1 MNDQAYDIA
10 RLKEAQGNC
19 LDSTSDFW
27 MQAEQLQKELL
38 QQGKRACYIFL
49 DLENFRFINMQ
60 GDISEGAHLLTEVSA
75 LIHQTFPDVLITR
88 GASIQFAVV
97 TGVPDVRE
105 RLVHLHKKALSL
117 RSNNQLDLKAGIFI
131 VSDPQISPITASDYA
146 KAACAHIKKDYQA
159 VYREY
164 DEDLQKHLAIDHYV
178 VTHLEEALKNHD
190 IKVFFQPIVR
200 TLTCKACAAE
210 ALVRWDDSKYGHLL
224 PSIFIKPLE
233 ATQLITKLDLYVAEE
248 VCRLYQ
254 DLQLRP
260 DVNLPISINFSRS
273 DFQHCNIR
281 RELDRLR
288 AQYHVPDH
296 ALCVEVTERDFCD
309 DVSFLKDQ
317 LTELRD
323 HGYEVWMD
331 DFGSGFSSLSLLKD
345 LDVDLVKF
353 DLRFLVGS
361 AHINRG
367 NFIIGAL
374 IAMVKQLGMKTL
386 VEGVETEAQL
396 DYLQSVGCERMQGYL
411 YSRPIPFEQLVNLA
425 IWDTDETEPNCR
437 YYNAV
442 GCCNMVQAIPESVFH
457 GKDERLVLPSLPA
470 CIVEYQAGKMSLL
483 ETNAAFTAREGQLA
497 FRDPAAFDEYMGQA
511 GTFCRRNLLQAI
523 KQCQDTQKGL
533 TIEVSSHNEV
543 CSLRIDPI
551 AKNEASGAEAFLI
564 ILTGVRTSSF
574 KERKAAVQSIMNGI
588 FSLFDSFFVLNLTT
602 QTVHRIKV
610 GMNVTDE
617 IERLPLPLFLREWA
631 RRHVFSED
639 WKRFLQFYD
648 LSTLVTRINE
658 SGCGYLSTFFR
669 VTSSEQENRN
679 GWQLHLVWLSG
690 EPSDIKVYCGTV
702 NLRYFMGAEM
712 PRPMEPLLVRNKLV
726 PFSKIDKDAAMLPEV
741 LWEAMLH
748 LPEMNVYWKDVKGRF
763 MEANDAFMHYFNL
776 SSLDDILGKSEEE
789 LGWNVEFDP
798 TYREEEMLLGQI
810 PVISEEKVHCMAKGM
825 IRTVMMNKIPLIEAG
840 RIVGSL
846 SWFRDVTRF
855 TQIQAELKKK
865 STIDA
870 LTGALNY
877 QGFKETQSHFVD
889 SYQKWDLDFI
899 LIYMDLDDFKHC
911 NDTYGHG
918 FGDLVLQEV
927 VKRLQKIFNHY
938 GVVARV
944 GGDEFIAL
952 LPIVESEEIRRIKQE
967 IQQVLKAPLSI
978 DGRSYQGGISV
989 GIARYSEREDMDALQ
1004 ELADQRMYED
1014 KKKRKKMQGLTYG
1027 YLVTTEGI

>member
-1 MNDQAYDIA
+1 M
-10 RLKEAQGNC
+10 
-19 LDSTSDFW
+19 
-27 MQAEQLQKELL
+27 
-38 QQGKRACYIFL
+38 
-49 DLENFRFINMQ
+49 
-60 GDISEGAHLLTEVSA
+60 
-75 LIHQTFPDVLITR
+75 
-88 GASIQFAVV
+88 
-97 TGVPDVRE
+97 
-105 RLVHLHKKALSL
+105 
-117 RSNNQLDLKAGIFI
+117 
-131 VSDPQISPITASDYA
+131 
-146 KAACAHIKKDYQA
+146 
-159 VYREY
+159 
-164 DEDLQKHLAIDHYV
+164 
-178 VTHLEEALKNHD
+178 
-190 IKVFFQPIVR
+190 
-200 TLTCKACAAE
+200 
-210 ALVRWDDSKYGHLL
+210 
-224 PSIFIKPLE
+224 
-233 ATQLITKLDLYVAEE
+233 
-248 VCRLYQ
+248 
-254 DLQLRP
+254 
-260 DVNLPISINFSRS
+260 
-273 DFQHCNIR
+273 
-281 RELDRLR
+281 
-288 AQYHVPDH
+288 
-296 ALCVEVTERDFCD
+296 
-309 DVSFLKDQ
+309 
-317 LTELRD
+317 
-323 HGYEVWMD
+323 
-331 DFGSGFSSLSLLKD
+331 
-345 LDVDLVKF
+345 
-353 DLRFLVGS
+353 
-361 AHINRG
+361 
-367 NFIIGAL
+367 
-374 IAMVKQLGMKTL
+374 
-386 VEGVETEAQL
+386 
-396 DYLQSVGCERMQGYL
+396 
-411 YSRPIPFEQLVNLA
+411 
-425 IWDTDETEPNCR
+425 
-437 YYNAV
+437 
-442 GCCNMVQAIPESVFH
+442 
-457 GKDERLVLPSLPA
+457 
-470 CIVEYQAGKMSLL
+470 
-483 ETNAAFTAREGQLA
+483 
-497 FRDPAAFDEYMGQA
+497 
-511 GTFCRRNLLQAI
+511 
-523 KQCQDTQKGL
+523 
-533 TIEVSSHNEV
+533 
-543 CSLRIDPI
+543 
-551 AKNEASGAEAFLI
+551 
-564 ILTGVRTSSF
+564 
-574 KERKAAVQSIMNGI
+574 
-588 FSLFDSFFVLNLTT
+588 
-602 QTVHRIKV
+602 
-610 GMNVTDE
+610 TDE

-763 MEANDAFMHYFNL
+763 MGANDAFMHYFNL